1 LKKTGKITCSIHN
14 IYLDIV
20 VGSNCI
26 VWS

>member
-1 LKKTGKITCSIHN
+1 LKKGKITCSIHN